1 MCGACVTELM
11 VKTGVKQTSPS
22 GVATMERC
30 MQRPTLLLCSSI
42 PAADYQDHY
51 QPHIVRFILYIVRA
65 TCSAPAQ
72 LMEETR
78 RAKCDV
84 SRVTLSHARDT
95 IDSILL
101 SRWWRLPGL
110 SDHHHLLQCRQQTTL
125 PVFLT
130 RDTDRPYQDLI
141 LSANIKYS
149 NIEIMR

>member
-11 VKTGVKQTSPS
+11 VKTGVKQASPS

-51 QPHIVRFILYIVRA
+51 QPHIVRFIVYIVRA

-72 LMEETR
+72 LMWGNTPSY
-78 RAKCDV
+78 V
-84 SRVTLSHARDT
+84 WRVTCDTQPRSWHYWFHPPVTVMTTAR
-95 IDSILL
+95 SEW
-101 SRWWRLPGL
+101 S
-110 SDHHHLLQCRQQTTL
+110 SSSAAVQTTNNIACIL
-125 PVFLT
+125 NPGY
-130 RDTDRPYQDLI
+130 RPYQDLI